1 MLDFIEIDI
10 YSEIHKK
17 ITFDILN
24 TRKYNIS
31 HLNQIDFLE
40 HEEFFQNHPYRNWY
54 LIKFESDY
62 IGTLYLSNE
71 NIIGINFIKYNKT
84 FLKKTINFVLDEHEP
99 LPPIKSIRSD
109 SFLINVHPENSKLS
123 SFLVENG
130 ATHIQSTYKLEKMSQ
145 TS

>member
-31 HLNQIDFLE
+31 HLKQIDFLE
-40 HEEFFQNHPYRNWY
+40 HEDFFQNHPYRNWY

-109 SFLINVHPENSKLS
+109 SFLINVHPDNSKLS
-123 SFLVENG
+123 SFLVDNG
-130 ATHIQSTYKLEKMSQ
+130 AIHIQSTYKLEKMSQ